1 MEESGQY
8 LSGLLDLQDARAT
21 TVKLSPPDDQPQN
34 NSTSNN
40 GLLELLFFHSECIPS
55 PKLPNINQVG
65 LSHFAL
71 TVNDLDLIYKQLSEK
86 GIRFLSSPQASPD
99 GYAKVAFCRD
109 PDGCLIELVE
119 LMKNWYEK
127 WLSYIPKPTRN
138 SDASVSVDL

>member
-1 MEESGQY
+1 MTQEELIAAEVPVERFDLLSRQERKSSG
-8 LSGLLDLQDARAT
+8 LSCSLLDLQDARAT

-119 LMKNWYEK
+119 LM
-127 WLSYIPKPTRN
+127 RN
-138 SDASVSVDL
+138 